1 MKLYRE
7 AETEQFT
14 ASPMEKTP
22 LARPDKKVI
31 RSVSEVVIAPRSI
44 KRPDSA
50 DPSSLHLVNIANGD
64 TYHGAPSHPPR
75 YAFAPLIPN
84 TIFSSV

>member
-1 MKLYRE
+1 VKLYRE

-14 ASPMEKTP
+14 ASPMEKAP
-22 LARPDKKVI
+22 LARPEKKVI

-64 TYHGAPSHPPR
+64 TYHGALHPTSLR
-75 YAFAPLIPN
+75 FCAFDSKYDFL
-84 TIFSSV
+84 SSV